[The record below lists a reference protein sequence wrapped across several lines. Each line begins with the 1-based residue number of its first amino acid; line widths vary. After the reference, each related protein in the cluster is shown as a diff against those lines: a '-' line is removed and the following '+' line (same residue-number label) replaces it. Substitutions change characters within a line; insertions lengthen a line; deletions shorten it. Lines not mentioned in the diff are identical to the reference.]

1 MRARDAPCNFTFTIA
16 PVHRE
21 FKVAFVEN
29 RRPWPV
35 PAIWPTVGRRQI
47 VTGRPERGAPD
58 VTETVI
64 SRTAVAESMENV
76 AYSERLQKLSICG
89 PKTDAPNVTETVISA
104 TTPS

>member
-1 MRARDAPCNFTFTIA
+1 MRARDAA

-35 PAIWPTVGRRQI
+35 PAIWPTIGRRQI
-47 VTGRPERGAPD
+47 VTGRPKRGAPD

-64 SRTAVAESMENV
+64 SRTAVAESVENV
-76 AYSERLQKLSICG
+76 AY
-89 PKTDAPNVTETVISA
+89 PKRSQQLPI
-104 TTPS
+104 